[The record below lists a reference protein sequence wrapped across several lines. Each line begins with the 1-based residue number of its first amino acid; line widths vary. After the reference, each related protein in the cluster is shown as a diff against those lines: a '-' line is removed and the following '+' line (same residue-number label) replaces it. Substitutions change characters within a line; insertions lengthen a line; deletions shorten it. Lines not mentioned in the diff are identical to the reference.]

1 MSDRLHPL
9 LYPLYRQAGAPRQWF
24 EQQRATARRL
34 ESVLVAWQRSGLD
47 QPDLWADL
55 LQNPLAD
62 AGVRTASVPGG
73 GGGTPSLAPISGDL
87 VEAATPLEQ
96 RLAAVLGRVAQ
107 RLGGTTPGLQSGNVP
122 AGTLRP
128 GEHRPQAGATG
139 GTPGGDGYRSAAGR
153 ENAAMS
159 ALAMAVLPATVVGG
173 GSPTAP
179 LAQADVLPG
188 TLADALP
195 AAARG
200 GRAAA
205 VAFRSASVPL
215 AAEATPGTTSAGTAA
230 ILTAAQAAAVWN
242 ERAAQAHVPSA
253 WISAVRIPLPGASP
267 LHEATETSADPGLP
281 PLASGGADSRVR
293 RPAEASAQAVAPT
306 PVAQRLETML
316 GRLGQRSGTRPSPA
330 QRSILPAPNGAPAE
344 HEVSPWGAGA
354 STADGGHW
362 PVGWTA
368 GGRTASPPATLR
380 RGIGEVASSP
390 GPVALAHSSA
400 DRVAAAPAGAL
411 SGEAAGWPHG
421 LRGLARR
428 AAAHGAVPGAP
439 HASPPVA
446 VAAAAP
452 SGTAGAEPADDDQIA
467 EQLARVLRR
476 EAQREG
482 IDVDD
487 LGP

>member
-9 LYPLYRQAGAPRQWF
+9 LYPLYRQAGAPRLWF
-24 EQQRATARRL
+24 EQQRATGRRL
-34 ESVLVAWQRSGLD
+34 ESMLVAWQRSGLD

-62 AGVRTASVPGG
+62 AGGRTASVLGG
-73 GGGTPSLAPISGDL
+73 GGGTPSVAAVSGRRVD
-87 VEAATPLEQ
+87 AATPLEQ

-122 AGTLRP
+122 AGTLRS
-128 GEHRPQAGATG
+128 GKHRPQAGATG
-139 GTPGGDGYRSAAGR
+139 GTTGGDGYRSAAGR
-153 ENAAMS
+153 ENAASS
-159 ALAMAVLPATVVGG
+159 ALAMAAPPATVVGG

-179 LAQADVLPG
+179 LTQADVLPG
-188 TLADALP
+188 TLPDALP
-195 AAARG
+195 AVARG
-200 GRAAA
+200 GWAAA
-205 VAFRSASVPL
+205 AALRPAAVPL
-215 AAEATPGTTSAGTAA
+215 AAEATPGVTSVGTAA

-242 ERAAQAHVPSA
+242 ERAAQAHVQTG
-253 WISAVRIPLPGASP
+253 WISAVRIPSPGASP
-267 LHEATETSADPGLP
+267 RHEATETSADPGLP

-293 RPAEASAQAVAPT
+293 RAPEASAQAVAPT
-306 PVAQRLETML
+306 PVAQRLETVL

-330 QRSILPAPNGAPAE
+330 QGSILPAPNGAPAE
-344 HEVSPWGAGA
+344 HEVSAWGAGA
-354 STADGGHW
+354 STADAGHW
-362 PVGWTA
+362 PIGRA
-368 GGRTASPPATLR
+368 DGGRTASPPATLR

-411 SGEAAGWPHG
+411 SGEAAGWPRG

-428 AAAHGAVPGAP
+428 AAAYDAAPGAP
-439 HASPPVA
+439 HASPPVV
-446 VAAAAP
+446 VAATAP